1 MSLYNFLQLII
12 FLSLNRVRWLE
23 PCNNQ
28 THEITSYV
36 YTMYL
41 YSVPKYPISFSH
53 KPYCHLLVDYYD
65 TKLRSYISCSQLLPC
80 MRTDCIGGKNLLQ
93 IFCEWY
99 VGLEKEGR
107 EWRQCAGVLKTL
119 YIDCTDK
126 LNTMHEKHYSNS
138 SAHLANK

>member
-1 MSLYNFLQLII
+1 MQFRCTQCPLFRGTHMSLYNFLQLII

-28 THEITSYV
+28 THERTSYV
-36 YTMYL
+36 YPCIYTVCQNIQ
-41 YSVPKYPISFSH
+41 SVIISFSH

-80 MRTDCIGGKNLLQ
+80 MRTDCIGEKNLLQ

-119 YIDCTDK
+119 
-126 LNTMHEKHYSNS
+126 
-138 SAHLANK
+138 